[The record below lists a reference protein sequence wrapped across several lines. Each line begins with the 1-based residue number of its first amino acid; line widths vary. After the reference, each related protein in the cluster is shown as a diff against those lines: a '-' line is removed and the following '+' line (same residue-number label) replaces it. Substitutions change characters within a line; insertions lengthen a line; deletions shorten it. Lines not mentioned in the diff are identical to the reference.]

1 MTQPPDGVAP
11 APSADPPS
19 GWRHRIRRNR
29 TADVAYRTGVFVFGW
44 AIVAAGLAMLFL
56 PGPGW
61 AAIFIGLAV
70 LATEYAWAHRL
81 LGSAKERA
89 QRAKDRALDPRRR
102 RLMTVLALVVAIAA
116 AAAAY
121 WYVATYGFTLD
132 GPRSWL

>member
-11 APSADPPS
+11 TPSSDPPP

-29 TADVAYRTGVFVFGW
+29 PADVAYRTGVFVFGW
-44 AIVAAGLAMLFL
+44 AVVVAGIAMLFL

-81 LGSAKERA
+81 LGSARERA
-89 QRAKDRALDPRRR
+89 QRARKQALDPRRR
-102 RLMTVLALVVAIAA
+102 RLMTALAFVVAIAA

-121 WYVATYGFTLD
+121 WYVATYGLTLD